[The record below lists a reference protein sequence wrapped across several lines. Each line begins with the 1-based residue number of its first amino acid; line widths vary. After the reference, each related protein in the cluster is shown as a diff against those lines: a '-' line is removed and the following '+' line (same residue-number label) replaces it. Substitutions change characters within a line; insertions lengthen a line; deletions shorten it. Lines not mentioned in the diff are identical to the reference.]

1 MERIN
6 PLNSTNPSLFVA
18 LPWLFTAELLEDV
31 AASEG
36 LTDEVSHA
44 VTPE

>member
-6 PLNSTNPSLFVA
+6 PLNSTD
-18 LPWLFTAELLEDV
+18 PWLFTAELLEDV
-31 AASEG
+31 VASEG
-36 LTDEVSHA
+36 VTDEVSHA

>member
-1 MERIN
+1 MRGMERIN
-6 PLNSTNPSLFVA
+6 PLNSTD
-18 LPWLFTAELLEDV
+18 PWLFTAELLEDV

-36 LTDEVSHA
+36 VTDEVSHA